1 MKRQDQSKLNHL
13 TEGPVLATLA
23 LFALP
28 ALGSN
33 FLQSVNGSINA
44 LWVGQ
49 SLGARGVAAT
59 ANANIVVFMMLSLTF
74 GFAMASSILIGQ
86 NMGRGDVQGMRRALG
101 AGLGLFVVLGV
112 LSAVI
117 GWLASPALLH
127 LLGTPPEVYDWA
139 LAYLRVMFLGL
150 PMALITVFFGLA
162 LRSVGDSLSPLLLQV
177 PGMVIDIGLNPVL
190 IRGLWGAPRLGIAG
204 SALATLLANLV
215 SMLVMLGFI
224 YARDLPVRLRGREWR
239 YLVPPMDTLWM
250 ILAKG
255 VPMGLQMIV
264 MTGSAIVLLGYV
276 NAGGTN
282 VVAAYGANTQLWTYI
297 QMPGMAIGMA
307 VSAMV
312 AQNIGAGRWDR
323 VSAITRAGLVVNFL
337 LTGLLVLLI
346 LLFDREILN
355 LFLPHNAV
363 AIGVG
368 RQIAGVTDWG
378 FLIMGTTMVLTGVPR
393 ANGATLAPLLILI
406 VAYIPGR
413 LGAIMLL
420 KPLLG
425 LGAVWWSF
433 PIGGAIS
440 LTLTTSYYLKGSWRK
455 ISLIA
460 TIDEAEEYM
469 QSEADPAGRML
480 PNA

>member
-1 MKRQDQSKLNHL
+1 MKRQEQSNLNSL

-49 SLGARGVAAT
+49 FLGARGVAAT
-59 ANANIVVFMMLSLTF
+59 ANANIVIFMMLSLVF

-86 NMGRGDVQGMRRALG
+86 NMGRGDVPGMRRALG

-112 LSAVI
+112 ASAVT

-127 LLGTPPEVYDWA
+127 LLGTPPEVYDWS

-162 LRSVGDSLSPLLLQV
+162 LRSVGDSLTPLMLQV
-177 PGMVIDIGLNPVL
+177 PGMLIDIGLNPVL
-190 IRGLWGAPRLGIAG
+190 IRGLWGAPRLGISGA
-204 SALATLLANLV
+204 ALATLLANLV

-224 YARDLPVRLRGREWR
+224 YGRDLPVRLRGREWR
-239 YLVPPMDTLWM
+239 YLLPPLDMLWV

-255 VPMGLQMIV
+255 IPMGLQMIV

-282 VVAAYGANTQLWTYI
+282 VVAAYGANTQLWTYL

-323 VSAITRAGLVVNFL
+323 VGAITRAGLTVNFV
-337 LTGLLVLLI
+337 LTGLLVLVVLV
-346 LLFDREILN
+346 FDRQILN

-368 RQIAGVTDWG
+368 RQIAGVTDWA
-378 FLIMGTTMVLTGVPR
+378 FLIMGTTMVLGGVPR

-413 LGAIMLL
+413 LGAILL
-420 KPLLG
+420 LRPLLG
-425 LGAVWWSF
+425 LNAVWWSF
-433 PIGGAIS
+433 PIGSAIS
-440 LTLTTSYYLKGSWRK
+440 LALTTAYYVQGSWRR
-455 ISLIA
+455 IALIA
-460 TIDEAEEYM
+460 TIDEAEEFV
-469 QSEADPAGRML
+469 QCEADPAGRML
-480 PNA
+480 PGA